1 MTHVGTIKSYDSG
14 KGSGTITPEKG
25 GDALMFGKDDLQ
37 TQATAPEQGQ
47 RWGYETRQVDGGKP
61 SATNLRRQEQ
71 AQGKKQQEGERGT
84 QGAPRAQAH

>member
-1 MTHVGTIKSYDSG
+1 M
-14 KGSGTITPEKG
+14 
-25 GDALMFGKDDLQ
+25 

-47 RWGYETRQVDGGKP
+47 RWGYETRQVDGGEP

-71 AQGKKQQEGERGT
+71 EQGKKQQEGERGT